1 MVLTETV
8 QNPRN
13 DPKWIKI
20 PSEVEHGGYHY
31 DLHTNPR
38 FFVCSD
44 RSGMNDIQN
53 Y

>member
-1 MVLTETV
+1 MVLIEIV

-13 DPKWIKI
+13 DPKWVKI
-20 PSEVEHGGYHY
+20 SSEVEHGGYHY
-31 DLHTNPR
+31 DLHTNLR
-38 FFVCSD
+38 FSICSG